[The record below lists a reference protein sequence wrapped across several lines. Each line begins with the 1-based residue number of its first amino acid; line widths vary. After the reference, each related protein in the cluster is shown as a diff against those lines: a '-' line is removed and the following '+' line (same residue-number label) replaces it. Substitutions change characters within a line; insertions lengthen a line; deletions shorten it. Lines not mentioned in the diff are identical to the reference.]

1 MLKNESGDFVMPAE
15 NRFAENA
22 GRVSGEPIVREV
34 ACKTILNRSGL
45 SDYSLNCYTGCA
57 HACVYCYARFM
68 QRFHPHDEP
77 WGAFVDVKA
86 NAVEVLKRQLRRA
99 EPGTVFLSS
108 ACDGW
113 QPIEAQW
120 RLTRRCCEL
129 LLDAGFRLHVLT
141 KSALVLRDL
150 DLFAG
155 RPVKLGV
162 TLTTLDERLREL
174 WEPGAASV
182 EERLGVIEAARRAG
196 LKTSVMFGPLL
207 PFLSDS
213 QAAIDALLER
223 AADLGIDRIWVDGL
237 NPRPRVWPAVAEL
250 LRAKFPELLQP
261 YRKILF
267 DRPSRAKYL
276 RELRDRITDA
286 ARRQALSD
294 RVPPACDR
302 ASQPALPGLSNRH
315 FLAKSPHDGLSSEA
329 GDGSIPTACEATIGG
344 LATAGLL
351 TITERRV
358 IVNIKLT
365 PLSYLPLV
373 CSLPPEDD
381 ATLIW
386 RVAFP

>member
-15 NRFAENA
+15 NRFAENV
-22 GRVSGEPIVREV
+22 GRVSGGPIVREV
-34 ACKTILNRSGL
+34 ACKTILNRSAL

-57 HACVYCYARFM
+57 HACAYCYARFM

-77 WGAFVDVKA
+77 WGAFVDVKL
-86 NAVEVLKRQLRRA
+86 NAVEVLNRQLRRA

-120 RLTRRCCEL
+120 RLTRRCCQL
-129 LLDAGFRLHVLT
+129 LLERGFELHVLT
-141 KSALVLRDL
+141 KSVLVLRDL

-155 RPVKLGV
+155 RPVELGV

-182 EERLGVIEAARRAG
+182 EARLGVIEAARRAG

-250 LRAKFPELLQP
+250 LRARFPELLQP

-276 RELRDRITDA
+276 RELRGRITDG
-286 ARRQALSD
+286 ARRKSLLD
-294 RVPPACDR
+294 RVAACM
-302 ASQPALPGLSNRH
+302 
-315 FLAKSPHDGLSSEA
+315 
-329 GDGSIPTACEATIGG
+329 
-344 LATAGLL
+344 
-351 TITERRV
+351 
-358 IVNIKLT
+358 
-365 PLSYLPLV
+365 
-373 CSLPPEDD
+373 
-381 ATLIW
+381 
-386 RVAFP
+386 